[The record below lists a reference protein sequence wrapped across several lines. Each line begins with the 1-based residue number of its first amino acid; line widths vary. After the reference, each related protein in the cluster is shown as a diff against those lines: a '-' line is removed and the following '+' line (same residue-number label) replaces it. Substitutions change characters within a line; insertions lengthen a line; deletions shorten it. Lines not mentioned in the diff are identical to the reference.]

1 MVVNR
6 SVVLAVALAALVF
19 APRSARADFVDG
31 EVRVYLRAGP
41 GLEFRIL
48 KILPEGATAQK
59 LGAAEGEWV
68 RVRVADQEGWIPVG
82 NVSAEEPPAVALPR
96 VREKLTSAEGKMG
109 ELEQKLT
116 QQTAQLEELAA
127 LRERNRVL
135 EDDASRASSTARWKT
150 LAAGSAITL
159 VGILIGLIAPRGSG
173 TRSRLKL

>member
-6 SVVLAVALAALVF
+6 SVVLAVALAACLLLPAV
-19 APRSARADFVDG
+19 ANADYIGG

-48 KILPEGATAQK
+48 KILPEGATAQR
-59 LGAAEGEWV
+59 LGSDGEWT
-68 RVRVADQEGWIPVG
+68 RVRVADLEGWVQAG
-82 NVSAEEPPAVALPR
+82 NVSSEEPPNVALPR

-116 QQTAQLEELAA
+116 QQTAQLEELAT

-159 VGILIGLIAPRGSG
+159 VGILVGLLAPRGSG

>member
-6 SVVLAVALAALVF
+6 SVVLAVALAALAL
-19 APRSARADFVDG
+19 APAPARADFVAG
-31 EVRVYLRAGP
+31 EVHVYLRAGP
-41 GLEFRIL
+41 GLEFKIL
-48 KILPEGATAQK
+48 KILPEGAVAQR
-59 LGAAEGEWV
+59 LGGADGEWV
-68 RVRVADQEGWIPVG
+68 RVRVADLEGWVPVS
-82 NVSAEEPPAVALPR
+82 NLSAEEPPNVALPR

-135 EDDASRASSTARWKT
+135 EDDASRAAATARGKT